1 MTEAFSTFRSH
12 PAFVALTAEAMT
24 GCTSLLEAATGSHAL
39 LLDAADGPIPQLPG
53 IGRWTVLKLAAG
65 GAQLEGPIRATVD
78 ALPFLDGSF
87 SLVLIRH
94 LGGAGA
100 PLGALLTEAV
110 RVLASHGL
118 LLTVEFHSLSLWR
131 PWLARRLRRGED
143 ALRTISP
150 NRLQKLLRANG
161 LVVRAQ
167 WRCGAPWP
175 RATGLQGLP
184 RWSAEAAGAVYLL
197 KARKRDNSGVVRRL
211 HPTRRTRKAREQV
224 PWAPGA
230 QRSIPERRGG

>member
-1 MTEAFSTFRSH
+1 MTETISTLRSH
-12 PAFVALTAEAMT
+12 PAFAALTADTVA
-24 GCTSLLEAATGSHAL
+24 GCASLLSTTTGSHAL
-39 LLDAADGPIPQLPG
+39 LLDAAGGPIPQLPG
-53 IGRWTVLKLAAG
+53 IGRWTVLKLVQG
-65 GAQLEGPIRATVD
+65 GARLEGPIRAEVD

-100 PLGALLTEAV
+100 SVETLVTEAA

-143 ALRTISP
+143 ALRAVSP
-150 NRLQKLLRANG
+150 NRLQKVLRTNG

-175 RATGLQGLP
+175 RAKGMQGLP
-184 RWSAEAAGAVYLL
+184 RWCAEAAGAVYLL
-197 KARKRDNSGVVRRL
+197 KARKRDSSGVVRRL

-230 QRSIPERRGG
+230 QRTIPERRGA